1 MCRVRAPQR
10 GENVSGLAARQKA
23 KLGRILEQV
32 HSDIITERQRGTYM
46 YIHVC
51 IGHTLRTTTV
61 EWATVECIQYLH
73 VYTCTFS
80 FTTAYNTIPLYH
92 SPPPPTH
99 LPPSPSHFRPGAP
112 QAAAAAAESGEAG
125 AAPGHTHL
133 PRPQPR
139 GRGEGAGGGA
149 AAKSAARSRP
159 PGQGQ

>member
-10 GENVSGLAARQKA
+10 GENVSGLATRQKA

-32 HSDIITERQRGTYM
+32 HSDIITERQRGTY
-46 YIHVC
+46 IHVC
-51 IGHTLRTTTV
+51 IGHTLRTCMTTV

-73 VYTCTFS
+73 VYTCIFS

-92 SPPPPTH
+92 SP
-99 LPPSPSHFRPGAP
+99 PPSPSHFRPGAP

-149 AAKSAARSRP
+149 AAESTARSRP